1 MRFPRPHCGVRGPR
15 QNSGSIG
22 QRWKRREALASRL
35 VLMGRHHTNP
45 PQPRHPTPQTANTA
59 TREGGPPAPNTKNGA
74 NTGGRATRHP
84 PPPAGPTNTGQT
96 TATRKKGGHEG
107 AATTIR
113 TTTNPPP
120 PHHTAGQHGGR
131 HNLVVV
137 TAPGKRPATYRTWKL
152 SPAAPMVLHPRG
164 CGRVGNRH
172 NTPPRGGAAHTSAA
186 PPHTQPHTQ
195 QRGHTHAHHHAT
207 TRRTPHEQ
215 AGTHP
220 HARAISADP
229 TPTTP
234 TRERAPAHT
243 SPTHAQRRAPGRPIA
258 PALLPA

>member
-45 PQPRHPTPQTANTA
+45 PNPGTQPPKRRTPPQGREDRQPRTPKTGPT
-59 TREGGPPAPNTKNGA
+59 RGGQP
-74 NTGGRATRHP
+74 TRHP

-96 TATRKKGGHEG
+96 TATRKKGGARRSRNHY
-107 AATTIR
+107 
-113 TTTNPPP
+113 TNHDQPTPTP
-120 PHHTAGQHGGR
+120 PHGGPTR
-131 HNLVVV
+131 GGHNLVVV

-186 PPHTQPHTQ
+186 PPTHTHTPTRTSRHTRTQ
-195 QRGHTHAHHHAT
+195 QRTRGH
-207 TRRTPHEQ
+207 
-215 AGTHP
+215 THP
-220 HARAISADP
+220 HARATSADP

-243 SPTHAQRRAPGRPIA
+243 SPTHALRRAPGRPIA